1 MKLKNPKGST
11 FESTGL
17 LVLGLVGGAMLGRGL
32 MAIVPNKTGLTEAE
46 MKKQELMNYG
56 ARILIAGGGVT
67 GAAYAKE
74 NAGNALLQGLG
85 LGAAGIQVV
94 DTVQQLASKSAAVQ
108 SQVASGKIAGK
119 FVGKSLGLACPCD
132 NMRIVHGGEQMNG
145 VRKKTS
151 RLRGPGYS
159 EHNIEEQGKTKF
171 QRAIEKGAMAS

>member
-74 NAGNALLQGLG
+74 NFYFPS
-85 LGAAGIQVV
+85 AGIF
-94 DTVQQLASKSAAVQ
+94 LC
-108 SQVASGKIAGK
+108 G
-119 FVGKSLGLACPCD
+119 CYPC
-132 NMRIVHGGEQMNG
+132 ICC
-145 VRKKTS
+145 KW
-151 RLRGPGYS
+151 
-159 EHNIEEQGKTKF
+159 
-171 QRAIEKGAMAS
+171 